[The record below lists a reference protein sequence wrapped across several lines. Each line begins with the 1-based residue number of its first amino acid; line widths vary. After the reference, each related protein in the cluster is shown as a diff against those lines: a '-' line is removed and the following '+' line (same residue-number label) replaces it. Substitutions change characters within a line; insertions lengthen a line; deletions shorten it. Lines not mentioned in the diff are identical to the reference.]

1 MNKEK
6 IEKLLFIVPTCLFL
20 LAISIFP
27 FLYSVYLSLFQA
39 KLTKMHKKFFIG
51 WENYQIILF
60 EDDIFPTAIKNT
72 FMIAF
77 SSITIEI
84 ILGFI
89 MAKIFFEIHHIKI
102 SNVLRTITIMPI
114 MLTPLCV
121 GLVFLYILNPTLGI
135 FSYIL
140 QDFFGIEP
148 IAYLGQPIPA
158 KISIICIN
166 SWQWT
171 PFMMILLLAGLMTVP
186 NEQYE
191 AAKIDGANWFH
202 VMTKIEIPSILSF
215 VLLGVVLRLIECIRL
230 FDIIYVTTRGGPG
243 IATEVMAY
251 FTYRTEFRS
260 FQIGTGSASA
270 VIILIIS
277 LIVTTIAV
285 TLLRRVEKNAD
296 FS

>member
-1 MNKEK
+1 MSKEK
-6 IEKLLFIVPTCLFL
+6 IEKLLFIVPTCIFL

-89 MAKIFFEIHHIKI
+89 MAKIFFEIRHIKI

-171 PFMMILLLAGLMTVP
+171 PFMMILLLAGLMTIP

>member
-20 LAISIFP
+20 LTISIFP

-51 WENYQIILF
+51 WENYQYILF

-89 MAKIFFEIHHIKI
+89 MAKIFFEIRHLKI
-102 SNVLRTITIMPI
+102 SNVLRTVTIMPI

-140 QDFFGIEP
+140 ETFFGIEP
-148 IAYLGQPIPA
+148 FAYLGLPIPA
-158 KISIICIN
+158 KISIIAIN

-186 NEQYE
+186 NELYE

-215 VLLGVVLRLIECIRL
+215 VLLGIVLRLIECIRL

-260 FQIGTGSASA
+260 FQVGTGSASA

-285 TLLRRVEKNAD
+285 MLLRRVEKNED

>member
-1 MNKEK
+1 
-6 IEKLLFIVPTCLFL
+6 
-20 LAISIFP
+20 
-27 FLYSVYLSLFQA
+27 
-39 KLTKMHKKFFIG
+39 
-51 WENYQIILF
+51 
-60 EDDIFPTAIKNT
+60 
-72 FMIAF
+72 
-77 SSITIEI
+77 
-84 ILGFI
+84 
-89 MAKIFFEIHHIKI
+89 MAKIFFEIRHLKI
-102 SNVLRTITIMPI
+102 SNVLRTVTIMPI

-140 QDFFGIEP
+140 ETFFGIEP
-148 IAYLGQPIPA
+148 FAYLGKPIPA
-158 KISIICIN
+158 KISIIAIN

-215 VLLGVVLRLIECIRL
+215 VLLGIVLRLIECIRL

-260 FQIGTGSASA
+260 FQVGTGSASA

-285 TLLRRVEKNAD
+285 MLLRRVEKNED

>member
-1 MNKEK
+1 
-6 IEKLLFIVPTCLFL
+6 
-20 LAISIFP
+20 
-27 FLYSVYLSLFQA
+27 
-39 KLTKMHKKFFIG
+39 MHKKFFIG
-51 WENYQIILF
+51 WENYYILLF
-60 EDDIFPTAIKNT
+60 EDDVFPTAIKNT
-72 FMIAF
+72 FVIAF

-89 MAKIFFEIHHIKI
+89 MAKIFFEIRHLKF
-102 SNVLRTITIMPI
+102 SNTLRTITIMPI

-140 QDFFGIEP
+140 ETVFGIEP
-148 IAYLGQPIPA
+148 FAYLGESLPA
-158 KISIICIN
+158 KISVIAIN

-230 FDIIYVTTRGGPG
+230 FDIIYITTRGGPG
-243 IATEVMAY
+243 ISTEVMAF

-260 FQIGTGSASA
+260 CQVGTGSASA

-285 TLLRRVEKNAD
+285 MLLRKVEKNED